1 MMEYSIDQP
10 EKSDPCSLCE
20 PGECPGCE
28 KEVLDLPTESYV
40 EQTETATPRYEQT
53 SSIPTKTEAFTT
65 TSTTYKNTEKP
76 TSIAVRSGI
85 IIGSIF
91 LIVAL
96 LFFKLRK

>member
-10 EKSDPCSLCE
+10 QKSNPCSLCE
-20 PGECPGCE
+20 PGECPGCK
-28 KEVLDLPTESYV
+28 KEVLDLPTESYGK
-40 EQTETATPRYEQT
+40 QTEVATPRYEQT
-53 SSIPTKTEAFTT
+53 NSFTTKTEGL

-76 TSIAVRSGI
+76 RSIAVRSGI

-96 LFFKLRK
+96 LFFKLRR

>member
-10 EKSDPCSLCE
+10 QKSDPCSLCE
-20 PGECPGCE
+20 PGECPGCG
-28 KEVLDLPTESYV
+28 KDVSDLPTESYFK
-40 EQTETATPRYEQT
+40 QTEVATPRYEQT
-53 SSIPTKTEAFTT
+53 SSFTTKTEGL

-96 LFFKLRK
+96 LFFKLRR